1 VSTTVGDV
9 QDIVVGVDR
18 SETAK
23 RAAIRAAELAAK
35 LGANL
40 HVVTGVDRKHATSVK
55 VGNEEV
61 RSDPLMDADQMLRDV
76 ARTLPHDSISV
87 AAVVGDP
94 ASAICDEAARL
105 DAQVI
110 VVGNRRVQGV
120 TRVLGSVALDVVRH
134 APCDVF
140 IVNTAD

>member
-1 VSTTVGDV
+1 MSSV
-9 QDIVVGVDR
+9 QDIVVGVDG

-23 RAAIRAAELAAK
+23 RAAVRAAELAAK
-35 LGANL
+35 LGTNL
-40 HVVTGVDRKHATSVK
+40 HVVTGVDRKGALSAK
-55 VGNEEV
+55 VGTQEI
-61 RSDPLMDADQMLRDV
+61 RSDPLSDADQMLRDI

-94 ASAICDEAARL
+94 ASAICDEATRL
-105 DAQVI
+105 DAQTI

-120 TRVLGSVALDVVRH
+120 SRVLGSVALDVVRH
-134 APCDVF
+134 APCDVY

>member
-1 VSTTVGDV
+1 VSVV

-23 RAAIRAAELAAK
+23 RAALRGAELAAK

-40 HVVTGVDRKHATSVK
+40 HVVTGVDRKHTTSVR
-55 VGNEEV
+55 VGSEEV
-61 RSDPLMDADQMLRDV
+61 RSDPLMEADQMLRDI
-76 ARTLPHDSISV
+76 ARTLPHDSITV

-94 ASAICDEAARL
+94 ASAICDEASRL
-105 DAQVI
+105 DAQAI

-120 TRVLGSVALDVVRH
+120 SRVLGSVALDVVRH